1 RHAWVCYATAPSAGH
16 KKMEWE
22 CICGDLKVVA
32 LPIGM
37 QVRYNKYCCF
47 IFEWDSRA
55 KDSPYT
61 KRDWPLCKHLVPGQR
76 SVAHIP
82 LVDPTKIFLPPLHI
96 KLAFIKNFEK
106 AMNKE
111 GETFPRLSDAK
122 IKEGIFIGPQIKQVI
137 NYRQFEELQVGPL
150 KVAWKAFKQLQ
161 STMKRKMSLKLHFL
175 HSHLDFFPADLGAV
189 SDKHGE
195 RFHQDIA
202 TLEKRYQGNWNPSTL
217 ADFCWTLIR
226 ETSDTE

>member
-1 RHAWVCYATAPSAGH
+1 
-16 KKMEWE
+16 M
-22 CICGDLKVVA
+22 
-32 LPIGM
+32 PIGM

-111 GETFPRLSDAK
+111 D
-122 IKEGIFIGPQIKQVI
+122 
-137 NYRQFEELQVGPL
+137 
-150 KVAWKAFKQLQ
+150 
-161 STMKRKMSLKLHFL
+161 
-175 HSHLDFFPADLGAV
+175 LDFFPADLGAV

-226 ETSDTE
+226 ET